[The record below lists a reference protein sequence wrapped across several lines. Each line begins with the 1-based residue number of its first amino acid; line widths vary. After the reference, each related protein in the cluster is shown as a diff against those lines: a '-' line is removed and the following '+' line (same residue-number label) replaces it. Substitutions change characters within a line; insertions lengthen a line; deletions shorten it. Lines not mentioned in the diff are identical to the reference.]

1 MGSKNAKTGKTPK
14 GGTLWDLVVFEISYV
29 VKASEFT
36 PPLPPLY
43 QVRFG
48 LGQVRFVLVA
58 FKSLETMYQ
67 TLASFGIWLETPLPN
82 TLYYGHV
89 SEMRLPTSNFQKNPS
104 VCSGYVVINRGETLL
119 ISTDWQT
126 LIGAQ

>member
-36 PPLPPLY
+36 PP

-48 LGQVRFVLVA
+48 LGQVLVRSVSYLWPSKA
-58 FKSLETMYQ
+58 LKPCIKHWPLLVYGLKPPYQ
-67 TLASFGIWLETPLPN
+67 TLYIMVMSVKAS
-82 TLYYGHV
+82 
-89 SEMRLPTSNFQKNPS
+89 
-104 VCSGYVVINRGETLL
+104 
-119 ISTDWQT
+119 
-126 LIGAQ
+126 A

>member
-36 PPLPPLY
+36 PP

-67 TLASFGIWLETPLPN
+67 TLASFGIWLETPYQ
-82 TLYYGHV
+82 TLYIMV
-89 SEMRLPTSNFQKNPS
+89 MSVKS
-104 VCSGYVVINRGETLL
+104 VCLGQISKKTQVYVV
-119 ISTDWQT
+119 
-126 LIGAQ
+126 AM

>member
-67 TLASFGIWLETPLPN
+67 TLASFGIWLETPYQTFYIMVMLVKCVC
-82 TLYYGHV
+82 LHQI
-89 SEMRLPTSNFQKNPS
+89 SKKNHA
-104 VCSGYVVINRGETLL
+104 YVV
-119 ISTDWQT
+119 
-126 LIGAQ
+126 AM

>member
-36 PPLPPLY
+36 PP

-89 SEMRLPTSNFQKNPS
+89 SEKRLLRSNFQKNPS
-104 VCSGYVVINRGETLL
+104 VCSGYVVINDSLL
-119 ISTDWQT
+119 ISTDRQT